1 VAGEDVN
8 GQREYRRRGIEVRP
22 FPARR
27 KAVLQAMRVGR
38 RMAPMHG
45 LLDVDATRAVE
56 QVSQAHNE
64 SSFTGFVVAAVARA
78 AAGHPEVH
86 AYRDYRG
93 RLVTHRHVDV
103 TTLIEVPTADGAFPL
118 GHVVRDAD
126 VRSVSDITRELR
138 GVKADPLSS
147 PSGYLLQ
154 RVGGAAAR
162 VPWLFGAFYR
172 AAARSRRIRGS
183 IGTVAVTSVGM
194 FADGGGFG
202 IGVPT
207 VMSLTV
213 VVGGRSRRPRGVGDA
228 VELRDVL
235 DLTITIDHNVVDG
248 APAARFAA
256 DLRRR
261 LESADL
267 FD

>member
-1 VAGEDVN
+1 MGNPEQSRARTN
-8 GQREYRRRGIEVRP
+8 RARGISVRP

-45 LLDVDATRAVE
+45 LLDVDVTRAVRR
-56 QVSQAHNE
+56 VSDAE
-64 SSFTGFVVAAVARA
+64 EPASFTAFIVAAVARA
-78 AAGHPEVH
+78 AAEHPEVH

-93 RLVTHRHVDV
+93 RLVTHGHVDV
-103 TTLIEVPTADGAFPL
+103 TTMIEVPTGDGAFPL
-118 GHVVRDAD
+118 GHVIRDAD
-126 VRSVSDITRELR
+126 VRSVADITRELR
-138 GVKADPLSS
+138 GVQADPASS

-154 RVGGAAAR
+154 RVGGVASR
-162 VPWLFGAFYR
+162 VPFFFGAFYR
-172 AAARSRRIRGS
+172 VAARSRRIRAS

-194 FADGGGFG
+194 FGGGSGFG

-207 VMSLTV
+207 VMTLTV
-213 VVGGRSRRPRGVGDA
+213 LVGGRSRRPRAVGDV

-248 APAARFAA
+248 APAARFGAE
-256 DLRRR
+256 LRRR
-261 LESADL
+261 LETADL
-267 FD
+267 P